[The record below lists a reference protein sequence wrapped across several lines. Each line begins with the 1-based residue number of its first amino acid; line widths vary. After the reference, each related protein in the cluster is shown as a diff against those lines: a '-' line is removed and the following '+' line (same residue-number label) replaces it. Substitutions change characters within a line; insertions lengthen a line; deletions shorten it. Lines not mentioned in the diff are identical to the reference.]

1 MKAFLL
7 PATMCILAGTLM
19 LSGCDGADS
28 IEATAA
34 TGGGSWEWFRW
45 SVGTTVAI
53 GAVVAAIF
61 GVRATLKTLRH
72 KQYETAANLIMSGDH
87 RSGGWKYVTRTAA
100 VAALAKLAKDYPKDY
115 DEPVMRA
122 FEAFLSFPPRYGR
135 NATKEGQVDYTSRD
149 TIAIVQTIN
158 QRSSKQRKAYPIS
171 LPPDRPF
178 RVTAEGGVERNPDY
192 EEPVA
197 RG

>member
-1 MKAFLL
+1 MKAFLV
-7 PATMCILAGTLM
+7 PATLCMLAATVM

-28 IEATAA
+28 IEETAA
-34 TGGGSWEWFRW
+34 TGGISWELFQWL
-45 SVGTTVAI
+45 VGTIVAI
-53 GAVVAAIF
+53 GTIVAAIF

-72 KQYETAANLIMSGDH
+72 KQYETAANLILSGDQ

-135 NATKEGQVDYTSRD
+135 NAAKEGQVDYTSRD
-149 TIAIVQTIN
+149 TVAVVQTIN
-158 QRSSKQRKAYPIS
+158 RRARKQRQAYPIS

-178 RVTAEGGVERNPDY
+178 RVTAAGDVEPNPDY
-192 EEPVA
+192 TDPEA
-197 RG
+197 

>member
-7 PATMCILAGTLM
+7 PATMCILAATLM

-28 IEATAA
+28 SGENVA

-87 RSGGWKYVTRTAA
+87 RSGGWMYVTRTAA

-197 RG
+197 RA

>member
-7 PATMCILAGTLM
+7 PATLCMLAATVM

-28 IEATAA
+28 VEETAA
-34 TGGGSWEWFRW
+34 TGGGSWEWIRW

-72 KQYETAANLIMSGDH
+72 KQYETAANLILSGDH
-87 RSGGWKYVTRTAA
+87 RSGGWMYVTRTAA

-122 FEAFLSFPPRYGR
+122 FEAFLSFPPRYGI
-135 NATKEGQVDYTSRD
+135 NAKKEGQVDYTSRD
-149 TIAIVQTIN
+149 TVAIVQTIN
-158 QRSSKQRKAYPIS
+158 DRSKKQREAYPIS

-197 RG
+197 